1 MSVPGFRR
9 DRRTALAGLIFSSA
23 ATLGSIVLA
32 VDHPDFI
39 AYVVL
44 GAWVVFLA
52 LLGALVAVRRPE
64 NLIGWLFLGS
74 ATFIALSSLAQ
85 SWVES
90 SPTVDGFTLFT
101 AWLTLW
107 LAVPGF
113 AIFVW
118 VFLLFPTGHVLGPR
132 WVWVARA
139 AAVGLFL
146 MVAGLALRPG
156 PIDSFPTVQNPIGM
170 DAAKTFLEVVGGI
183 GEGLL
188 IAAGVGATTA
198 LVLRTVR
205 ARGVERLQM
214 RWFALAV
221 LFVPVA
227 FLAGQAIQPLDPT
240 EEDALTFLLMMVA
253 LLAIPATMGV
263 AILRY
268 RLYDIDRLINRTL
281 VYVTLSALLAGA
293 YLLAV
298 LVLQSLLPLRDDS
311 PAIVAAS
318 TLAVVGAFG
327 PLRSRVQGVVDRRFF
342 RTRYDAAQTVE
353 LFGVRLRSETNL
365 ELLTQD
371 LVSVAE
377 RTMQPTQVSLWLRPP
392 QEGTSS

>member
-1 MSVPGFRR
+1 MSGPGLPR
-9 DRRTALAGLIFSSA
+9 DHRFALAGLILAST

-32 VDHPDFI
+32 LDHPDLI

-52 LLGALVAVRRPE
+52 LLGTLVASRRSE
-64 NLIGWLFLGS
+64 NPIGWLFLAS
-74 ATFIALSSLAQ
+74 AVLIALSSLAQ
-85 SWVES
+85 SWVEW
-90 SPTVDGFTLFT
+90 SPTLGGFTLFT

-118 VFLLFPTGHVLGPR
+118 VFLLFPTGRPLGPL
-132 WVWVARA
+132 WVWLARA
-139 AAVGLFL
+139 AGVGLVL
-146 MVAGLALRPG
+146 MVVGLALRPG
-156 PIDSFPTVQNPIGM
+156 PIDSFPAIQNPIGM
-170 DAAKTFLEVVGGI
+170 DSAKTILEIIGSVG
-183 GEGLL
+183 ETLL
-188 IAAGVGATTA
+188 ILAGIGATTS

-227 FLAGQAIQPLDPT
+227 FFAGQAIQPLDPT

-253 LLAIPATMGV
+253 LLGIPATMGM

-353 LFGVRLRSETNL
+353 LFGMRLRSETNL

-371 LVSVAE
+371 LVSVTQK
-377 RTMQPTQVSLWLRPP
+377 TMQPTQVSLWLRPL

>member
-9 DRRTALAGLIFSSA
+9 DRRTALAGLVLASV

-32 VDHPDFI
+32 FGHPDLI

-52 LLGALVAVRRPE
+52 LLGTLVAVRRPE
-64 NLIGWLFLGS
+64 NPIGWLFLAS

-90 SPTVDGFTLFT
+90 SPTFGGFTMIT

-118 VFLLFPTGHVLGPR
+118 VFLLFPTGRLLGPN
-132 WVWVARA
+132 WVWVGRA
-139 AAVGLFL
+139 AGVGLFL
-146 MVAGLALRPG
+146 MVVGLALRPG
-156 PIDSFPTVQNPIGM
+156 PLDSFPTLQNPMGL
-170 DAAKTFLEVVGGI
+170 DSAKTLLEVVRST

-188 IAAGVGATTA
+188 IAAGIGATTS

-221 LFVPVA
+221 LSVPVA
-227 FLAGQAIQPLDPT
+227 FFVGQALQPLDPT

-253 LLAIPATMGV
+253 LLAIPATMGL

-281 VYVTLSALLAGA
+281 VYATLTALLAGA

-371 LVSVAE
+371 LVSVAQS
-377 RTMQPTQVSLWLRPP
+377 TMQPTQVSLWLRPAGDR
-392 QEGTSS
+392 Q